1 MSDSIHCLPLS
12 LPKNPSRHAL
22 LGCSLLTWV
31 IFGSTQQ
38 LWEMV
43 QALLTAM
50 LCTRSPMELMSL
62 CGGHAKFRLDSGVHP
77 EGCCKPRH
85 CRDTHEFKWTVKDG
99 MIKRGSKGRVDGR
112 FRRPGSSSIWNRLT
126 SLSTTQAKQAFC
138 CFKERA
144 FQS

>member
-1 MSDSIHCLPLS
+1 MGYFWFHSATLGDGSITSHC
-12 LPKNPSRHAL
+12 HAL
-22 LGCSLLTWV
+22 HKVTDGADV
-31 IFGSTQQ
+31 IM
-38 LWEMV
+38 WWD
-43 QALLTAM
+43 
-50 LCTRSPMELMSL
+50 
-62 CGGHAKFRLDSGVHP
+62 AKFRLDSGVHP